1 MKFEQT
7 KRFEKDYQKLPQRIR
22 KQVGQKL
29 GFLLQ
34 GIHHPSLRTKK
45 IKSEKDVYE
54 LSITKNYRLTFHIE
68 GDTYVLRKVGTHTDI
83 LGR

>member
-7 KRFEKDYQKLPQRIR
+7 KRFERDYQKLPQRIR

-34 GIHHPSLRTKK
+34 GRHQPSLRTKK
-45 IKSEKDVYE
+45 IESERDVYE
-54 LSITKNYRLTFHIE
+54 LSITENYRLTFHIE
-68 GDTYVLRKVGTHTDI
+68 GDTCVLRKVGTDI

>member
-7 KRFEKDYQKLPQRIR
+7 KRFERDYQKLPQRIR

-34 GIHHPSLRTKK
+34 GRHHPSLRTKK
-45 IKSEKDVYE
+45 IESERGVDE
-54 LSITKNYRLTFHIE
+54 LSITENYRLTSHIE
-68 GDTYVLRKVGTHTDI
+68 GDTCVLRKVGTDI

>member
-22 KQVGQKL
+22 KQVGRTD
-29 GFLLQ
+29 
-34 GIHHPSLRTKK
+34 ITPWLRTKK

-68 GDTYVLRKVGTHTDI
+68 GDTYVLRKVGTDI